1 MVPPPAR
8 SRARGEVWFAA
19 LYEKISAQP
28 HAHTDIHKHT
38 TTKRSIRKVSD
49 IDFLAVFRER
59 AQHTGRPFCKTAP
72 LRPTRAMR
80 SVRTP
85 SLEPPSY
92 NPSRA
97 TSALSPPLPASP
109 LGHRPS
115 SPAHSTR
122 RGVRTTGPNDPRL
135 CALSVCAS
143 APHASYECA
152 YTSQSRGDRTDHA
165 PASHEIHAH
174 HAVTTFAHQTLPVQS
189 QCVYV

>member
-8 SRARGEVWFAA
+8 SREARCGSPRCMKDFRTPTR
-19 LYEKISAQP
+19 P
-28 HAHTDIHKHT
+28 HRHPQTHHNQGVNK
-38 TTKRSIRKVSD
+38 KG

-80 SVRTP
+80 SVRSP
-85 SLEPPSY
+85 SLDPPSY
-92 NPSRA
+92 NPFRA

-152 YTSQSRGDRTDHA
+152 YTSRSRGDRTDHA